1 MVLATI
7 PAAIALLGL
16 LIMGYAGPKAQKI
29 GEICFFCGLLVTLLF
44 LGHKGAIPL
53 FP

>member
-7 PAAIALLGL
+7 PAAVALLGL
-16 LIMGYAGPKAQKI
+16 LILGYAGPKTAKV
-29 GEICFFCGLLVTLLF
+29 GEICFFCGLLATLLF
-44 LGHKGAIPL
+44 LGHKGTITL